1 VLQAAS
7 IAEELGFSE
16 IAPVVLSDGGN
27 LILHLAP
34 YPIVARIAKAASAED
49 GDRTCGIVER
59 ELRVAHHLH
68 GMRVPVLLPT
78 DLTDAGPHFVAGTW
92 MTLWNYVPPT
102 QLHVPAP
109 HEAVALVHRLSNAM
123 NHFSGELPALG
134 VWNRTRQSAVRLAQC
149 SDQRVLALLR
159 LFSELDQ
166 RMSSVPDLLVPCHG
180 DAHARNLIP
189 SSEGWLWMDFEDV
202 SLMPAYW
209 DMASFVGNLALFGGL
224 QEPTFR
230 YMLDQVDI
238 VSDPASFGFAIAA
251 RVIMSTLGNL
261 DLALAGNGDLEFA
274 TRQLE
279 LAEDF
284 LRQLEQSI
292 GIG

>member
-1 VLQAAS
+1 
-7 IAEELGFSE
+7 
-16 IAPVVLSDGGN
+16 
-27 LILHLAP
+27 
-34 YPIVARIAKAASAED
+34 
-49 GDRTCGIVER
+49 
-59 ELRVAHHLH
+59 
-68 GMRVPVLLPT
+68 
-78 DLTDAGPHFVAGTW
+78 
-92 MTLWNYVPPT
+92 
-102 QLHVPAP
+102 
-109 HEAVALVHRLSNAM
+109 
-123 NHFSGELPALG
+123 
-134 VWNRTRQSAVRLAQC
+134 
-149 SDQRVLALLR
+149 
-159 LFSELDQ
+159 
-166 RMSSVPDLLVPCHG
+166 
-180 DAHARNLIP
+180 
-189 SSEGWLWMDFEDV
+189 MDFEDV